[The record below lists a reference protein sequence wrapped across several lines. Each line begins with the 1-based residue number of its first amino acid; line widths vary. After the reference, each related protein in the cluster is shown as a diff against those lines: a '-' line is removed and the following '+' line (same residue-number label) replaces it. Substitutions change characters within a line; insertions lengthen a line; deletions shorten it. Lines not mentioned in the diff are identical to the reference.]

1 MAGSLSEEVLQ
12 RYDQAEEGAG
22 QARATRNEKLR
33 ADYPSPCTG
42 LVEAGRS
49 DELWQRLKAIHQ

>member
-22 QARATRNEKLR
+22 QARATRDEKLR
-33 ADYPSPCTG
+33 ADYLRLALGWLKLAAATSFG
-42 LVEAGRS
+42 S
-49 DELWQRLKAIHQ
+49 D